1 MRFQNESASF
11 RKRVCINC
19 VKLKKQ
25 TKHIITVCIQSKP
38 LLRGGHFSK
47 ITNPPSKV
55 WRSIPAKIQGLISK
69 FLLCIS
75 LSSYSIRYCFS
86 LRNMSASNCKFNTL
100 ILKIRVL
107 RLPFK
112 FHIVHSCF
120 GYTSKRHYTFDFC
133 FQYSCFELNFTH
145 QWFRMTL
152 KNAVINNGG
161 LKQYASFKSNNCK

>member
-1 MRFQNESASF
+1 MNLKQSIFISYPQ
-11 RKRVCINC
+11 RKYKCMS
-19 VKLKKQ
+19 
-25 TKHIITVCIQSKP
+25 TSHIIMSVMNQYS
-38 LLRGGHFSK
+38 LLRNVACVTGRRRAPPDWVMSGESERLGFS
-47 ITNPPSKV
+47 V

-112 FHIVHSCF
+112 FYIVHSCF
-120 GYTSKRHYTFDFC
+120 GFAVQVSH
-133 FQYSCFELNFTH
+133 S
-145 QWFRMTL
+145 TL
-152 KNAVINNGG
+152 
-161 LKQYASFKSNNCK
+161 LF